1 MRLSRGLKI
10 IVAVFALCAVSAF
23 LIWAF
28 LQGRKEQAVEQER
41 ERPIK
46 APSRVSIVHGKTAIT
61 LDAVTQKMSGIVTT
75 ALVPG
80 FYVGH
85 GGKHTP
91 GVVVPDSAVVWL
103 DGKAW
108 AYVQK
113 GREPFFRQEVSTN
126 HPVGEGWLVTK
137 HFSAGDRVV
146 VQGAQLLLSEEF
158 RSQIRIS
165 D

>member
-1 MRLSRGLKI
+1 MRVLRGLKI
-10 IVAVFALCAVSAF
+10 IVAVFALCGVIALLVWS
-23 LIWAF
+23 F
-28 LQGRKEQAVEQER
+28 LQGRKELAVEQER

-46 APSRVSIVHGKTAIT
+46 APYRVSSARGETVIT
-61 LDAVTQKMSGIVTT
+61 LDTATQKISGIVTK
-75 ALVPG
+75 ALAPG
-80 FYVGH
+80 FYEGH
-85 GGKHTP
+85 GEKHKP
-91 GVVVPDSAVVWL
+91 GGVVPDSAAVWL

-113 GREPFFRQEVSTN
+113 GRERFVRLEVSTN
-126 HPVGEGWLVTK
+126 HPVREGWFVTNN
-137 HFSAGDRVV
+137 FAAGDRVV